1 MHRASLAVTA
11 RIAGVFYL
19 FTFVS
24 GIIALVV
31 RSRVGVSAG
40 LVAAACYVVVTL
52 LFYVLFKPV
61 SDRLSALAAAISL
74 AGVVDGPLRLTPIHP
89 LVFFG
94 CYCLLIGYL
103 IFTSTYLPRFLGV
116 LMAIAGLGWLTFLS
130 PPLARALSPGVYG
143 PGLLGEG
150 ALTLWLLVKGVDVP
164 MQRQRADT
172 ADAPVGSAAASRR

>member
-1 MHRASLAVTA
+1 VKRVSPAIVA

-19 FTFVS
+19 LTFVS
-24 GIIALVV
+24 GIVALVV
-31 RSRVGVSAG
+31 RGSVGVSGG

-61 SDRLSALAAAISL
+61 SHALSLLAAAISL
-74 AGVVDGPLRLTPIHP
+74 AGIVVGPLRLTPVNP

-94 CYCLLIGYL
+94 CYCLLVGYL
-103 IFTSTYLPRFLGV
+103 VFTSTYLPRFLGV

-130 PPLARALSPGVYG
+130 PPLARALSPFVYG

-150 ALTLWLLVKGVDVP
+150 ALTLWLLAKGVDVANW
-164 MQRQRADT
+164 QQRANA
-172 ADAPVGSAAASRR
+172 ADSSMGRAVASR

>member
-1 MHRASLAVTA
+1 MTRVSPAAIA

-19 FTFVS
+19 LTFVS
-24 GIIALVV
+24 GIAALVV
-31 RSRVGVSAG
+31 RGRVGVSGG

-61 SDRLSALAAAISL
+61 SRTLSLLAAAISL
-74 AGVVDGPLRLTPIHP
+74 AGIVVGPLRLTPISP

-94 CYCLLIGYL
+94 CYCLLIGWL
-103 IFTSTYLPRFLGV
+103 IFTSTFLPRFLGV

-130 PPLARALSPGVYG
+130 PALARALSPWVYG

-150 ALTLWLLVKGVDVP
+150 ALTVWLLVKGVG
-164 MQRQRADT
+164 AAT
-172 ADAPVGSAAASRR
+172 GSRKPQASSGASRL

>member
-1 MHRASLAVTA
+1 MNRTSPGLIA

-19 FTFVS
+19 LTFVS
-24 GIIALVV
+24 GIVALVV
-31 RSRVGVSAG
+31 RGRVGVSAG

-61 SDRLSALAAAISL
+61 SQTLSVLAVAISL
-74 AGVVDGPLRLTPIHP
+74 AGVVVGPLGVTSIHP

-130 PPLARALSPGVYG
+130 PPLARALSPAVYG

-150 ALTLWLLVKGVDVP
+150 ALTVWLLVKGVDIP
-164 MQRQRADT
+164 MWRQRAEA
-172 ADAPVGSAAASRR
+172 ADSQVGPAAASRR